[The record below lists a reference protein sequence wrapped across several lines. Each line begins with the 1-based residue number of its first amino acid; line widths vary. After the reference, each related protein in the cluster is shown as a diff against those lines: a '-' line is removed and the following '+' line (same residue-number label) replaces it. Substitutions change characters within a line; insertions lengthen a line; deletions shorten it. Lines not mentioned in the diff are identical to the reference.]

1 MMRLVARIEAE
12 RFAVDVEDEMLRT
25 AAPMFDRMDAD
36 MAGGRRMGM
45 EFVENPNAL
54 ERAQIVA
61 DKLMRAI
68 SAGNEATAMA
78 MAAYLLDRMPG
89 VVSVDINTT
98 GDWHA
103 TEFQTSM
110 TT

>member
-1 MMRLVARIEAE
+1 MRLVAHIEAE
-12 RFAVDVEDEMLRT
+12 RFAVDVEDEMIRT

-36 MAGGRRMGM
+36 MAQGHRMGM

-61 DKLMRAI
+61 DKLMRSI
-68 SAGNEATAMA
+68 SANNEATAMA
-78 MAAYLLDRMPG
+78 MAAYLLNRMPG
-89 VVSVDINTT
+89 IVSVDINTT

-103 TEFQTSM
+103 TEFKQG
-110 TT
+110 